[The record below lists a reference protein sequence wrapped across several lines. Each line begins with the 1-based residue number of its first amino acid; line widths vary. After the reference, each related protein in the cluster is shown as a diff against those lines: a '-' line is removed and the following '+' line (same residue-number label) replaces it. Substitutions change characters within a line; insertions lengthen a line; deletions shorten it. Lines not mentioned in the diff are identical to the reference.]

1 MDDWK
6 EVRHCARKS
15 PEESDAAKQR
25 YCVVNDIGQSELH
38 VTGQQYMHVL
48 IKSQCY
54 DALNG
59 WLENADNSDV
69 LQFMCAVAEN
79 GTEKGSL
86 IRMFFSS
93 FINRRELRA
102 TICATP
108 LLEEY
113 FSYIYYQASRER
125 YMLRSLLTVEA
136 SEMASWRQVLCLTVQ
151 FYQDV
156 CVINVTGDDLDAVR
170 VKLPVHDFANMLN
183 EDLMASQKIAIH
195 YILWLCE
202 PTAVDYNA
210 DIVPYLVT

>member
-79 GTEKGSL
+79 GTNNGRL
-86 IRMFFSS
+86 IQMFLSS
-93 FINRRELRA
+93 FVNRRELRA
-102 TICATP
+102 TICTTP
-108 LLEEY
+108 LLEGY

-125 YMLRSLLTVEA
+125 YMLRSLLTVEV
-136 SEMASWRQVLCLTVQ
+136 SEMPNWGQILCLTVQ
-151 FYQDV
+151 FYRDV

-170 VKLPVHDFANMLN
+170 VKLPAYNFANMWT
-183 EDLMASQKIAIH
+183 EELMASQKIAIH